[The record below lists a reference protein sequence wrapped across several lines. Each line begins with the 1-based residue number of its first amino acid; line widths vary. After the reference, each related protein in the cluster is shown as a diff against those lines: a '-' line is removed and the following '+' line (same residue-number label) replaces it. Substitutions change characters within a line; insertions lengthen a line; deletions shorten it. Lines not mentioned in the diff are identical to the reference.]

1 MSDDII
7 IKSVSAAILVV
18 YVAFII
24 FLRDSVRI
32 KNILESNDSEDYY
45 ESDTADTVPETYDT
59 DLGETVKIVSK
70 KPSSGIITSQNYKP
84 SIHSGL
90 KSNISA
96 EELKEQFGKIVT
108 EELPTD
114 VNSDEQFLFVLEKIL
129 NVIKDAYLA
138 HSVIFFLYNEN
149 NQELTVQK
157 YFSNSFNSISKKH
170 FPLEDDIISKI
181 VQDQEPVHLNEI
193 SPNAELDVIRYYDEP
208 QGIKS
213 LVGVPL

>member
-157 YFSNSFNSISKKH
+157 YFSNSLNS
-170 FPLEDDIISKI
+170 
-181 VQDQEPVHLNEI
+181 
-193 SPNAELDVIRYYDEP
+193 
-208 QGIKS
+208 
-213 LVGVPL
+213 